1 MADDALTVARQAWD
15 CWVAEDLEGF
25 LACWA
30 PDGVWTMQGRSQ
42 ISGPSRGLEE
52 IAKTAQLA
60 FELSGGTLKAR
71 PLELASAGGD
81 SVLGYFHCEGSRPGA
96 TLNQDAIQRF
106 VVRDGKLVSL
116 YNFFTD
122 VDEFEAFFA

>member
-1 MADDALTVARQAWD
+1 MADDALTVVQRAWD

-71 PLELASAGGD
+71 PLEIAPTGGD
-81 SVLGYFHCEGSRPGA
+81 AVLAYFHLEGSRPGA
-96 TLNQDAIQRF
+96 TLNQDGIQRF
-106 VVRDGKLVSL
+106 VVEDGKLVSL
-116 YNFFTD
+116 HNFFTD
-122 VDEFEAFFA
+122 VGEFEAFFA